1 MIQQRQRQHS
11 ASRVTR
17 AGRASRTR
25 KSTRSPR
32 VRLRLSN
39 QMLGYVMVAPAL
51 ILLLAITGFPF
62 LYNLWNSFHHFNLLD
77 PGAGHP
83 YAGLSNYRQVFSGQ
97 SGTAPALWHTLAYAA
112 ISVPIEVTV
121 GLGVALLLNKPI
133 RGRAAARSLLLLPWA
148 IPTVLSATVWKTMLD
163 PQTGGVGYILGAL
176 HLPGAHNTWLGTSTL
191 LSWASVLI
199 ADTWQVVPFIAIV
212 LLAGLQGIPRELYEA
227 AGLDGA
233 TGWAAFRHVT
243 LPLLRP
249 ALLVALVFRT
259 LSAVLIFDIIY
270 VLTGGGPG
278 TSTATLSYV
287 NWHAF
292 LVDGNFG
299 LGGAIS
305 IVMVAVALL
314 IAAAYRAWLR
324 PNT

>member
-1 MIQQRQRQHS
+1 
-11 ASRVTR
+11 
-17 AGRASRTR
+17 
-25 KSTRSPR
+25 
-32 VRLRLSN
+32 
-39 QMLGYVMVAPAL
+39 MLGYAMVAPAL
-51 ILLLAITGFPF
+51 LLLIAITGFP
-62 LYNLWNSFHHFNLLD
+62 LVYNLWNSFHGFNLLD

-83 YAGLSNYRQVFSGQ
+83 YAGFSNYRQVFSAQ
-97 SGTAPALWHTLAYAA
+97 SGTVAALWHTLAYTA
-112 ISVPIEVTV
+112 ISVPIELTL

-133 RGRAAARSLLLLPWA
+133 PGRAAARSLLLLPWA

-163 PQTGGVGYILGAL
+163 PQTGGVDYILGAL
-176 HLPGAHNTWLGTSTL
+176 HLPGSHTTWLGTSTF
-191 LSWASVLI
+191 LSWVSILV
-199 ADTWQVVPFIAIV
+199 ADVWQVVPFVAIV
-212 LLAGLQGIPRELYEA
+212 LLAGLQGIPRELYES

-233 TGWAAFRHVT
+233 TGWAAFRHIT

-278 TSTATLSYV
+278 TATATLSYV

-292 LVDGNFG
+292 LVDANFG

-305 IVMVAVALL
+305 IVMVVVALL
-314 IAAAYRAWLR
+314 IAAGYRAWLR
-324 PNT
+324 PQT